1 VYVRPTTLDIEE
13 GQKMTPPRFLVPV
26 DFKLPD
32 LATAQERLKDCRAP
46 KTPTFVFESTQT
58 GIATRKDLFAE
69 AMLENSPTRPP
80 RRVGDFVVSAAVQFL
95 FLTVLLLVPLYFSE
109 AIDVHQFNKLLLAV
123 PPHAPA
129 PPPPLTSARSVAPKR
144 RASSATGKLEVPR
157 VIPHQ
162 VARLTEEPNGSDLA
176 AIEHPGNKRTTDWY
190 SYLVRAYGYLLR
202 PVRALFCPVSRG

>member
-13 GQKMTPPRFLVPV
+13 GQKITPPRFLVPV

-32 LATAQERLKDCRAP
+32 LATAQERLKDCRAL

-95 FLTVLLLVPLYFSE
+95 FSNSAALGSALL
-109 AIDVHQFNKLLLAV
+109 Q
-123 PPHAPA
+123 
-129 PPPPLTSARSVAPKR
+129 RSHR
-144 RASSATGKLEVPR
+144 
-157 VIPHQ
+157 
-162 VARLTEEPNGSDLA
+162 
-176 AIEHPGNKRTTDWY
+176 
-190 SYLVRAYGYLLR
+190 
-202 PVRALFCPVSRG
+202 CPSVQ

>member
-32 LATAQERLKDCRAP
+32 LATAQEGLKDCRAR

-95 FLTVLLLVPLYFSE
+95 FSNSAALGSALL
-109 AIDVHQFNKLLLAV
+109 Q
-123 PPHAPA
+123 
-129 PPPPLTSARSVAPKR
+129 RSHR
-144 RASSATGKLEVPR
+144 
-157 VIPHQ
+157 
-162 VARLTEEPNGSDLA
+162 
-176 AIEHPGNKRTTDWY
+176 
-190 SYLVRAYGYLLR
+190 
-202 PVRALFCPVSRG
+202 CPSVQ

>member
-1 VYVRPTTLDIEE
+1 
-13 GQKMTPPRFLVPV
+13 MTPPRFLVPV

-32 LATAQERLKDCRAP
+32 LATAQERLKDCRAR

-109 AIDVHQFNKLLLAV
+109 AIDVHQFNKLLLAFLLTRQLHRRHSLRHGRSRRNGEPRRRQGNWRYRGSYRIRSLV
-123 PPHAPA
+123 P
-129 PPPPLTSARSVAPKR
+129 LRSQTEAISR
-144 RASSATGKLEVPR
+144 QSS
-157 VIPHQ
+157 IPGINEQRIGIHT
-162 VARLTEEPNGSDLA
+162 L
-176 AIEHPGNKRTTDWY
+176 
-190 SYLVRAYGYLLR
+190 
-202 PVRALFCPVSRG
+202 